1 MANALVF
8 VDLYQSRPR
17 KLLGR
22 AQTWRWRA
30 LNGNNRRVLAASSE
44 AYTNQADA
52 LAAITELFGTA
63 SNVYLRQ
70 TEQGDQLLRLAD
82 SVGDSS

>member
-1 MANALVF
+1 MDSALVF

-22 AQTWRWRA
+22 PQTWRWRA

-52 LAAITELFGTA
+52 LAAIQQLFGTA

-70 TEQGDQLLRLAD
+70 HEEGNVELRLATP
-82 SVGDSS
+82 GQP